1 MGGRGWDYVVIKYSY
16 YLRSSTV
23 VLASGV
29 GLAGNLYYKLQ
40 GSHFSKSKKTK
51 QKKVLLIRQERT
63 SEKGENRIT
72 KCSIK
77 TTKDGV
83 EAGRGR
89 RREKGR
95 GEWKENPLV

>member
-16 YLRSSTV
+16 YLRSSIV

-29 GLAGNLYYKLQ
+29 GLAGNVYYKLQ

-51 QKKVLLIRQERT
+51 HKKVLLIRQERT

-83 EAGRGR
+83 VAGRGR
-89 RREKGR
+89 RKEKGR
-95 GEWKENPLV
+95 RE